1 MEYKGEKSLSQ
12 NKKLFIYDD
21 YGHHPVEIKATLE
34 AMREKYKNEN
44 LIAVFQPHLFSRTK
58 IFLKEF
64 SESFDLANKVFLL
77 PIYAAREKFDES
89 VSSKILSENINNIK
103 NKKSEVVKDF
113 EEGLDSVL
121 KYTQIENSLEN
132 EKDFVLLTIGAGE
145 AYKVGELILE
155 KQFK

>member
-34 AMREKYKNEN
+34 AMREKYKNQN
-44 LIAVFQPHLFSRTK
+44 LIVVFQPHLFSRTK

-64 SESFDLANKVFLL
+64 SESFDLADKVFIL

-89 VSSKILSENINNIK
+89 VSSELLSEKINNIK
-103 NKKSEVVKDF
+103 NNKSKAVKDF
-113 EEGLDSVL
+113 LEARNDMLE
-121 KYTQIENSLEN
+121 YIEIENSLEN

-155 KQFK
+155 RQFK